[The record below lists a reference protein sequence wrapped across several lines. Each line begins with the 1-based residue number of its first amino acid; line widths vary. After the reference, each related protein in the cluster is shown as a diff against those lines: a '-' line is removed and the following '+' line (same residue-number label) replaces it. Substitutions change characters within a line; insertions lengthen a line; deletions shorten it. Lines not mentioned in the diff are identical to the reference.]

1 MMEIGS
7 VGKFTSRVTNDNTA
21 DAVLS
26 GTLKVFSTPMMIAA
40 MEAASVDA
48 IRNFLDNDSSS
59 VGTKINIEHIS
70 ASPVGMNIT
79 AESTLREID
88 GRRLVFDVKAYDDK
102 GIIGTGIHERV
113 IVNSAKFMD
122 KANKKLGG

>member
-1 MMEIGS
+1 MEIGS
-7 VGKFTSRVTNDNTA
+7 TGKFKVKVTNDNTA

-48 IRNFLDNDSSS
+48 IKDFLDNDSSS

>member
-1 MMEIGS
+1 MEIGS
-7 VGKFTSRVTNDNTA
+7 AGKFTAKVTNDNTA

-48 IRNFLDNDSSS
+48 IKDFLDDESSS
-59 VGTKINIEHIS
+59 VGTKINIEHMS

-102 GIIGTGIHERV
+102 GIIGTGVHERV